1 MPARA
6 ENAPAP
12 TLQTVLAARQ
22 AVLKALHVR
31 APRSLEV
38 TGAILGAGLDGSFH
52 SWTGPAGERYDQ
64 WIGARFQ
71 SSIRVGDRQYAL
83 DENGNV
89 RELRGLMQQ
98 RQRTEDFIAGD
109 SFVTQTEYEKFLGRI
124 DLPDGRHAY
133 AIEVH
138 PPGGLTETVALDTKT
153 LMVDRISY
161 DEDDGISTS
170 DYYDYKVF
178 AGALVAQKQVDSNG
192 DHDYDLQR
200 YAEHIVVDR
209 RMDRGIFSVPAN
221 TQIQTTAAVTV
232 PLEEHDRHFYTR
244 VRIHG
249 HDYTFLVDTGAQ
261 SVVLDTGV
269 ANQLGLRAQGHLE
282 VAGAKRTGGMGIAA
296 LDAIQI
302 GTATLPLRMVTIL
315 NLRNVTGSF
324 AADGVLGYPFF
335 ASSEVTFDA
344 AGHRMTIG
352 KPGSLHV
359 SGEGFPVD
367 VDRQLV
373 EMHGKVNGVDGRFV
387 IDTGNSGE
395 LLLFSP
401 FMKTHGDLISPGERQ
416 FANSYGVGGSAQ
428 AYVAMVD
435 QLEFGSF
442 RFYNRYGN
450 VMLSQQGAF
459 ADRFDAGNIGM
470 GVLRNLVVTFDVA
483 NAKLYA
489 AHSTA
494 FDDGRFRVRTETV
507 TIPY

>member
-1 MPARA
+1 MPAHA
-6 ENAPAP
+6 QTAPS
-12 TLQTVLAARQ
+12 LQSVLAARK
-22 AVLKALHVR
+22 AALKALHVR
-31 APRSLEV
+31 PTQSLEI

-52 SWTGPAGERYDQ
+52 SWTAPAGERYDQ

-71 SSIRVGDRQYAL
+71 STVRVGDRQYAL

-98 RQRTEDFIAGD
+98 RQRTEDFIAND
-109 SFVTQTEYEKFLGRI
+109 DFVTQTEYDKFLGRI
-124 DLPDGRHAY
+124 ELPDGRSAY
-133 AIEVH
+133 AIEVR
-138 PPGGLTETVALDTKT
+138 PTGGLTETVALDTKT

-161 DEDDGISTS
+161 DDDDGISTS

-178 AGALVAQKQVDSNG
+178 AGALVAQKEVDSNG

-200 YAEHIVVDR
+200 FAEHIIVDR
-209 RMDRGIFSVPAN
+209 HVGRGVFAVPSN
-221 TQIQTTAAVTV
+221 MQIQTAGPVTV
-232 PLEEHDRHFYTR
+232 PLDEHDRHFYTR

-261 SVVLDTGV
+261 SIVLDSQV
-269 ANQLGLRAQGHLE
+269 AEQLGLRAQGHLE

-296 LDAIQI
+296 LDSIQI
-302 GTATLPLRMVTIL
+302 GSATLPLRMVTIL
-315 NLRNVTGSF
+315 SLRNITGSF

-344 AGHRMTIG
+344 AAHRMTFG

-359 SGEGFPVD
+359 TGEGYPID

-373 EMHGKVNGVDGRFV
+373 EMHGKVNGVEGRFV
-387 IDTGNSGE
+387 VDTGNSGE

-401 FMKTHGDLISPGERQ
+401 FMKAHSELVAPGERQ
-416 FANSYGVGGSAQ
+416 FANSYGVGGSAE
-428 AYVAMVD
+428 AYIAIIDELDV
-435 QLEFGSF
+435 GTF
-442 RFYNRYGN
+442 RFFNRYGN

-489 AHSTA
+489 AQSTA
-494 FDDGRFRVRTETV
+494 FDDGRFRVRTETKW
-507 TIPY
+507 